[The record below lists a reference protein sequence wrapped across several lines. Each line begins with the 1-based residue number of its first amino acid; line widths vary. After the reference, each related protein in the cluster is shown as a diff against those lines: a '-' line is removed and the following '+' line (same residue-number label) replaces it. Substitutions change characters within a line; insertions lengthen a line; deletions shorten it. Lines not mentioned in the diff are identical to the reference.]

1 MEIDKHDKHIS
12 QCDTYYRIFV
22 RYFYTQYPIS
32 MKSFVFSVIAS
43 LLFTSAIT
51 AQIPLKTADIDGLRT
66 KENSYIALTDLTI
79 VPSPGTVISNG
90 VIIIKNGIIEN
101 VGSGLSIPKGATI
114 RSAKGMWVYASF
126 VEPYM
131 EMNRKG
137 TRTGAAMNDEED
149 NPGKAQPL
157 DRGARYWNEAIR
169 PEKSVA
175 DYANIDTKT
184 AEEWVSLG
192 FGAAHCNA
200 TDGILRGHS
209 ALVLL
214 REGSASDIILR
225 HDIGQWIS
233 LRKGNSPNPYPSSMM
248 GSIALLR
255 QAFYDAQWYAKAH
268 AIARQSAITPPET
281 NISLEALAADIE
293 KKMPF
298 FFETNNEHTIMRG
311 DKIAKEFS
319 LPMMYIGNGFEY
331 RRLASLA
338 AIKPTLILPVN
349 FPAVPDVSTADRAED
364 ISLEDLLHWDAAPAN
379 PYRLDSVGISFCFT
393 TRSLKNKSDFLPNI
407 RKAISYG
414 LTKEKALAALTM
426 TPAKILGVSH
436 LLGSIEKGKI
446 ANLLLT
452 DGDIFDEKTSLYT
465 AFVAG
470 NEYTIK
476 KNNPYDIRGT
486 WTINVESMT
495 QKLTVKISGEKNA
508 PRAKMSINS
517 LDMNADFSYANTGVQ
532 FSMYGDTLGMEGK
545 IRATGTMDSLS
556 GKGTIIFPDNK
567 RVAWTAKR
575 DSAYTTPPKDTTQ
588 KIKPTVLHR
597 TLMPDSPFGLREKPA
612 QKSVLLKNGK
622 IWTCAVNGTIIEKG
636 DILIVN
642 GKIAAVGENLSS
654 KADTIIDAAGK
665 HITPGII
672 DEHSHIAIESGVNEG
687 THAVTAEV
695 RIGDVLQPD
704 DINIYRQLAGG
715 VTSSHLLHGSANP
728 IGGQLQLIKLRWGS
742 DADNL
747 KFANADGTIK
757 FALGENVKQSHWGDN
772 FTSRYPQTR
781 MGVEEIMRDGF
792 QAALE
797 YEKQWKNY
805 EGLSNKDKGSVLPPR
820 RDIQLDIL
828 LEIIRSKRFI
838 HCHSYVQSEILM
850 LMRLAEEFNFKIQ
863 NFTHILEGYKLASE
877 MAQHGTT
884 ASSFADWWAYKF
896 EVYDAIPQNPAIL
909 HEQGVVTSINSD
921 DAEMARRLNQEAG
934 KAVKYGKVSETEAL
948 KMVTLNPAIQLRVQ
962 DKTGSIEKGKD
973 ADIVVWNGH
982 PLSNFARVEHT
993 FVDGI
998 MYFDRTTDEKMRLR
1012 DKTLRAALE
1021 QKAIAALKGGETASP
1036 KSSRKKRQY
1045 DCEDI
1050 EDEMQ
1055 GEELLD

>member
-1 MEIDKHDKHIS
+1 MKN
-12 QCDTYYRIFV
+12 FV
-22 RYFYTQYPIS
+22 L
-32 MKSFVFSVIAS
+32 SVIIVLVTPLS
-43 LLFTSAIT
+43 IY
-51 AQIPLKTADIDGLRT
+51 AQTPVQTADIDGLRI
-66 KENSYIALTDLTI
+66 KENSYYALTDITI
-79 VPSPGTVISNG
+79 VPSPGITITNG
-90 VIIIKNGIIEN
+90 ILIIKNGIIEN
-101 VGSGLSIPKGATI
+101 VGAGLSVPKGATI
-114 RSAKGMWVYASF
+114 RSAKGMWVYAAF
-126 VEPYM
+126 IEPYM

-137 TRTGAAMNDEED
+137 AKTGPANVDEED

-157 DRGARYWNEAIR
+157 DRGAKYWNEAIR
-169 PEKSVA
+169 PEKNIA
-175 DYANIDTKT
+175 DYANVDAKT
-184 AEEWVSLG
+184 AEEWMSLG

-209 ALVLL
+209 AIVLMK
-214 REGSASDIILR
+214 EGSASTITLR
-225 HDIGQWIS
+225 QSVGQWMS

-255 QAFYDAQWYAKAH
+255 QAFYDALWYGKAH
-268 AIARQSAITPPET
+268 SIAKMSAITPPEI
-281 NISLEALAADIE
+281 NSSLEALADDLD
-293 KKMPF
+293 KKRTF
-298 FFETNNEHTIMRG
+298 FFETNNEHTIVRG

-319 LPMMYIGNGFEY
+319 LPITYIGNGFEY
-331 RRLASLA
+331 RRLSSLTP
-338 AIKPTLILPVN
+338 IKPTLILPVN
-349 FPAVPDVSTADRAED
+349 FPAVPDVSTAERAED

-379 PYRLDSVGISFCFT
+379 PYRLDSVGISFSFT

-414 LTKEKALAALTM
+414 LSKEKALAALTQQ
-426 TPAKILGVSH
+426 PAKMLGIADILGS
-436 LLGSIEKGKI
+436 LEKGKI
-446 ANLLLT
+446 ANLLMT
-452 DGDIFDEKTSLYT
+452 DGDIFDEKTSIYST
-465 AFVAG
+465 FVAG
-470 NEYTIK
+470 KEFTVK
-476 KNNPYDIRGT
+476 KNNTYDIRGK
-486 WTINVESMT
+486 WAVAIETIPQNF
-495 QKLTVKISGEKNA
+495 TVKISGERNN
-508 PRAKMSINS
+508 PRAKMSANTKDI
-517 LDMNADFSYANTGVQ
+517 NADFSYTNTSVQ
-532 FSMYGDTLGMEGK
+532 FSFSGDSLGYEGK
-545 IRATGTMDSLS
+545 LRASGTMDSLS
-556 GKGTIIFPDNK
+556 AKGTIIFPDNK
-567 RVAWTAKR
+567 RVSWTARR
-575 DSAYTTPPKDTTQ
+575 DSAFVASTKDTIQ
-588 KIKPTVLHR
+588 KPKPTVLHR
-597 TLMPDSPFGLREKPA
+597 TLMPDSPFGLRDKPV
-612 QKSVLLKNGK
+612 QKSVLLKNAK
-622 IWTCAVNGTIIEKG
+622 IWTCSANGEIIEKG
-636 DILIVN
+636 DVLIAN
-642 GKIAAVGENLSS
+642 GKIAAVGTNLSS
-654 KADTIIDAAGK
+654 KADTVIDATGK

-742 DADNL
+742 DADNI
-747 KFANADGTIK
+747 KFADAEGTIK

-797 YEKQWKNY
+797 YEKKMKEY
-805 EGLSNKDKGSVLPPR
+805 DGMSAKDKANSLPPR

-828 LEIIRSKRFI
+828 LEILRSKRFI

-877 MAQHGTT
+877 MAKHGTT

-962 DKTGSIEKGKD
+962 DKTGSLEKGKD
-973 ADIVVWNGH
+973 ADIVVWSSH

-1012 DKTLRAALE
+1012 DKNLRAALE
-1021 QKAIAALKGGETASP
+1021 QKAINALSGGESPSP
-1036 KSSRKKRQY
+1036 KASRKKRQY
-1045 DCEDI
+1045 DCEDV